1 MLNVCYHDHITACS
15 GIAQTNARTG
25 WQRGKL
31 SLVNFFSL
39 HVWSGNTCDIDVIV
53 VSSTQHLQLWLF
65 HFFLEWFVTL
75 SASNPLHWVPSLEP
89 SLVAC
94 SCITCDL
101 HPPYHS
107 DHLRSTYKVY
117 PRRGDHEKTLR
128 CQNPNPC
135 FSQSHEHKAQT
146 INSGICYVGIMR
158 RNPSSLSIKLP
169 EGGAGLAEENE
180 ARRQKEKKIGETGLV
195 CIANMRDRE
204 DKTNT
209 SFRLAHSLF

>member
-31 SLVNFFSL
+31 LLVNFFSL
-39 HVWSGNTCDIDVIV
+39 HVWSGNTWNIDIIV

-75 SASNPLHWVPSLEP
+75 STSNPPPWVFLGPSLEP

-107 DHLRSTYKVY
+107 DHLRSTCSIWLIKYIYV
-117 PRRGDHEKTLR
+117 GETLR
-128 CQNPNPC
+128 KHWGARIPTPAFHNPM
-135 FSQSHEHKAQT
+135 SLKHRQSVQV
-146 INSGICYVGIMR
+146 YVM
-158 RNPSSLSIKLP
+158 L
-169 EGGAGLAEENE
+169 E
-180 ARRQKEKKIGETGLV
+180 
-195 CIANMRDRE
+195 
-204 DKTNT
+204 
-209 SFRLAHSLF
+209 

>member
-1 MLNVCYHDHITACS
+1 MLNVCYHDHITTCS

-53 VSSTQHLQLWLF
+53 VSRTQHLQLWLF

-75 SASNPLHWVPSLEP
+75 STSSPPLWVFLSPFLGTFIGRLELYNLWLTPPLPLWPSEIHL
-89 SLVAC
+89 
-94 SCITCDL
+94 L
-101 HPPYHS
+101 HLT
-107 DHLRSTYKVY
+107 DKVY
-117 PRRGDHEKTLR
+117 PCRGDPEETLR

-135 FSQSHEHKAQT
+135 FSQSHERKAQT
-146 INSGICYVGIMR
+146 ISSGICYVGIMR

-169 EGGAGLAEENE
+169 GGGAGVAEENE
-180 ARRQKEKKIGETGLV
+180 ARRQKKK
-195 CIANMRDRE
+195 
-204 DKTNT
+204 K
-209 SFRLAHSLF
+209 